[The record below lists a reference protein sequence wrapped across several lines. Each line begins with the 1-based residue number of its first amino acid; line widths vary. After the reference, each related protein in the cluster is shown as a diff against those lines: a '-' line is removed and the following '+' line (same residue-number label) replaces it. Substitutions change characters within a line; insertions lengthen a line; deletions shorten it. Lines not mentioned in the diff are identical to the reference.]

1 MTYQEEDYLQMSGIQ
16 HFCFCRRQW
25 ALINLE
31 QSWEDDARTSAGQIF
46 HETADDPTIKEK
58 RGDLIIA
65 RAVPVSSSSLG
76 LAGKCD
82 VVEFRRSNDS
92 VPIGTHE
99 GMYAITPVE
108 YKVGHRKQEEWDEV
122 QLCAEA
128 IALEEMFGAR
138 IEFGQLFYGEERR
151 RKTVKMTEE
160 LRRKTELLAEEMHS
174 VMSDG
179 KIPRAE
185 PSAMCRKCSLQNICM
200 PEASGHSG
208 SEDYLRR
215 MEGSN

>member
-1 MTYQEEDYLQMSGIQ
+1 MKYQEEDYLQMSGIQ

-31 QSWEDDARTSAGQIF
+31 QSWEDDARTTAGQIF
-46 HETADDPTIKEK
+46 HEVADDPTIKEK

-76 LAGKCD
+76 LTGKCD
-82 VVEFRRSNDS
+82 VVEFRRSDDG
-92 VPIGTHE
+92 VPVGIHE
-99 GMYAITPVE
+99 GSYKIIPVE

-128 IALEEMFGAR
+128 IALEETFGAR

-151 RKTVKMTEE
+151 RKTVEMSKD
-160 LRRKTELLAEEMHS
+160 LRRKTELLAEDMHS
-174 VMSDG
+174 AMSYG
-179 KIPRAE
+179 KIPEAE

-200 PEASGHSG
+200 PEALGHSD
-208 SEDYLRR
+208 SEDYLQR
-215 MEGSN
+215 MEESN